1 MFTFDF
7 NDTYV
12 VFYVHWKNDNY
23 EYSKFKQE
31 EKN

>member
-23 EYSKFKQE
+23 SKFKQE